1 MLSLV
6 LFPPRWRCRQRAADS
21 TEQSCTKIPFCFGK
35 CLIQLISVYI
45 LHFHPAHRVAS
56 IIGLSATSS
65 RLQFP
70 KGWKPSFLVPNFLRL
85 KHFELKFFQE
95 LEKPSCPVF
104 YVDVIGHSV
113 SIFSILCLRKVKLA
127 RLDVIGQSVST
138 PPHPIH
144 LGVLSP
150 LPPFLKGWVFCSKR
164 VRRFS
169 FSVSLNNS
177 FRLVLVPSSHAMP
190 ERQNLSFTGQQS

>member
-6 LFPPRWRCRQRAADS
+6 LFPTRRWRCRQRAADS

-56 IIGLSATSS
+56 IIGLSATNS

-70 KGWKPSFLVPNFLRL
+70 KGWKPSVLVPNFLRL

-104 YVDVIGHSV
+104 YVDCGCNRAFRQYLFYFVPQESQAGSTRCNRPVRQYAPPSNPSGSPEPSPPLHS
-113 SIFSILCLRKVKLA
+113 
-127 RLDVIGQSVST
+127 
-138 PPHPIH
+138 
-144 LGVLSP
+144 
-150 LPPFLKGWVFCSKR
+150 
-164 VRRFS
+164 
-169 FSVSLNNS
+169 
-177 FRLVLVPSSHAMP
+177 
-190 ERQNLSFTGQQS
+190 